1 MLNPRRARK
10 LFLESIPQY
19 VDEYLDELR
28 TYAKADPGSDARRN
42 SVLEF
47 VFQKTSA
54 KQFNSELSFGM
65 IMHLVAAL
73 GTSDRSL
80 IWNYL
85 KVYDPALDGD
95 PQTLALAESLV
106 DCALNFY
113 ADFVEPAK
121 QRYVPSDAEHVQL
134 QTLADYLTAHPE
146 ARAEEAMAILRA
158 MAGG

>member
-1 MLNPRRARK
+1 
-10 LFLESIPQY
+10 
-19 VDEYLDELR
+19 
-28 TYAKADPGSDARRN
+28 
-42 SVLEF
+42 
-47 VFQKTSA
+47 
-54 KQFNSELSFGM
+54 M

-95 PQTLALAESLV
+95 RETLALAESLV

-121 QRYVPSDAEHVQL
+121 QRYVPSDAERAQL
-134 QTLADYLTAHPE
+134 LTLADYLTAHPE
-146 ARAEEAMAILRA
+146 ARAEEIEKTIYELGRTHYDKPGKIFPLMYRTILGQERGPRLGA
-158 MAGG
+158 FIRLATPARVAQILATALKQ